1 VSSPNDPDRQFH
13 ENLRLLGARVQV
25 PDEPSRELRA
35 QCMRA
40 FDAARPA
47 PSRRIISMF
56 RKPTVISGMGLAA
69 AIAIAFIMLVPTNG
83 GPKVEAAVIMQK
95 LNEQI
100 EQSTVLEIRLD
111 AVKIDEVF
119 ANGHLLMSEKA
130 VVADLDVDIQESDEQ
145 VEIDLSLA
153 LSDEASWLLIRSLTV
168 SDPDAQ
174 AVLNFLMPAGTETLV
189 LLPTEAD
196 KEEIDIDLDELHE
209 GIRSEKMAEVLKKMF
224 DSHEELGATL
234 EEQPDGTVRLT
245 LPIKDKEALEE
256 LANIFAV
263 LEEPGTQTTIMLR
276 DESGVR
282 IEMDEGT
289 LEASKVQIH
298 LDAQSVED
306 PDVLAKL
313 KESGLTVATK
323 ESKAEIDLG
332 EGDLQLIGSTL
343 TIVYDPAT
351 EMVRAFSIVDFGAPG
366 SNITITMRQGEI
378 DPALLDVERV
388 KKPTTRVL
396 DLGAL
401 EAMFEGPEDEGPEE
415 GE

>member
-1 VSSPNDPDRQFH
+1 M
-13 ENLRLLGARVQV
+13 QV

-35 QCMRA
+35 QCTRA
-40 FDAARPA
+40 FDAARPT

-56 RKPTVISGMGLAA
+56 RKPTVLSGMGLAA
-69 AIAIAFIMLVPTNG
+69 AIAIAFIMMFPSNG

-100 EQSTVLEIRLD
+100 EESTVLEITLD

-130 VVADLDVDIQESDEQ
+130 VVADLDVHIQESDEQ

-153 LSDEASWLLIRSLTV
+153 LSDEGSWLLIHSLTV

-174 AVLNFLMPAGTETLV
+174 AVLNFLVPAGTETLV
-189 LLPTEAD
+189 LLPTDAD
-196 KEEIDIDLDELHE
+196 KEEIDIDLDEFYE
-209 GIRSEKMAEVLKKMF
+209 GLRSEKMAEVLKKMF
-224 DSHEELGATL
+224 DSHEEIGATL

-245 LPIKDKEALEE
+245 LPIKDGEALEE
-256 LANIFAV
+256 LANIFAA
-263 LEEPGTQTTIMLR
+263 LEEPGTQTTIIMLR

-282 IEMDEGT
+282 IEMDKGT
-289 LEASKVQIH
+289 LEASKVQVH
-298 LDAQSVED
+298 LDTKSVED
-306 PDVLAKL
+306 PEVLAKL
-313 KESGLTVATK
+313 EESGLTVTTR
-323 ESKAEIDLG
+323 ESKPEIDLD

-351 EMVRAFSIVDFGAPG
+351 EMVREFSIVDFGAPG

-401 EAMFEGPEDEGPEE
+401 KAMFEASEE